1 LQTIAAPPRPTGM
14 GANAGKKKVLVIIAA
29 ALAFAAL

>member
-1 LQTIAAPPRPTGM
+1 M

-29 ALAFAAL
+29 ALAFAALMIADGP

>member
-1 LQTIAAPPRPTGM
+1 M

-29 ALAFAAL
+29 TLALAALLVADGSSPDLR